1 MKHTLLS
8 CLTLTLLFAVGCT
21 QAQRNPDEIREQTA
35 KATQEAA
42 RETKAVVQGVV
53 EGLKSK
59 GSVNINT
66 ATEEQLEA
74 LPGMDAVHAKRI
86 VAARPYQSSDDLV
99 KRRLVS
105 KAEYNRIAAQ
115 VVAR

>member
-1 MKHTLLS
+1 MKCAPLHCWSLA
-8 CLTLTLLFAVGCT
+8 LFIAVGCT
-21 QAQRNPDEIREQTA
+21 TAQRSPDAIREQTA

-42 RETKAVVQGVV
+42 RDAKAVVQGVA

-105 KAEYNRIAAQ
+105 KAEYDRIAAQ